1 MRKILAALVISC
13 LLSVSAMA
21 DCDFKTGITKNDNGT
36 YTYTRECHIKV
47 GELRQDLDIANEQNL
62 KFTKALEL
70 KDLALNKADQRADM
84 WQQTAFK
91 LEDRITTIDNMRTSN
106 QWIMFGVG
114 VATMFAASYAASQ
127 LAHGR

>member
-1 MRKILAALVISC
+1 MRKFIAIMLIVLSLPLSALAE
-13 LLSVSAMA
+13 
-21 DCDFKTGITKNDNGT
+21 CDFKTGITKNDNNT
-36 YTYTRECHIKV
+36 YTYSRECHIKV

-70 KDLALNKADQRADM
+70 KDLALSKADQRADM

-91 LEDRITTIDNMRTSN
+91 LEDRITTIDGMRTSN
-106 QWIMFGVG
+106 QWLMFGFGMV
-114 VATMFAASYAASQ
+114 TMFAASYAASQ

>member
-1 MRKILAALVISC
+1 MRKLLVALTIAC
-13 LLSVSAMA
+13 LLPFSAMA
-21 DCDFKTGITKNDNGT
+21 DCDFKTGITKNENGT

-70 KDLALNKADQRADM
+70 KDLAINKADQRADM

-127 LAHGR
+127 LSHR

>member
-1 MRKILAALVISC
+1 MRKFIAILIIACLMPIS
-13 LLSVSAMA
+13 AFA

-47 GELRQDLDIANEQNL
+47 GEIRQDLDIANGQNL

-70 KDLALNKADQRADM
+70 KDLALSKSDQRADM

-91 LEDRITTIDNMRTSN
+91 LEDRINTIDSYRTSN
-106 QWIMFGVG
+106 QWLMFGFGMVS
-114 VATMFAASYAASQ
+114 MFAASYAASQ
-127 LAHGR
+127 LIHR